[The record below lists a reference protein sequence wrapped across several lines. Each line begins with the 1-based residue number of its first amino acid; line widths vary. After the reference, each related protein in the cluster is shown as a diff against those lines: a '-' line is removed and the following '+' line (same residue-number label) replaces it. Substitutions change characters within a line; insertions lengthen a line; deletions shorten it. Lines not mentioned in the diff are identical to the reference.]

1 MLYAEPVAAL
11 KASIAPNV
19 DGFSALRQ
27 SRGMDSNCPTHGS
40 SPLSLWERV
49 RVRES
54 H

>member
-27 SRGMDSNCPTHGS
+27 TRRMDSNYQTHRS
-40 SPLSLWERV
+40 SLLSFKERA

-54 H
+54 P